1 MTEEKVITL
10 SEFKTVIDEVNSN
23 IKKVVEVMQFNFG
36 KVNGR
41 LDTMDGR
48 FDRVEADIH
57 SIKHQIGL
65 LHEGQTEIKS
75 ELKQKADRSELA
87 KLEKRLARLE
97 RKVA

>member
-23 IKKVVEVMQFNFG
+23 IKKVVEVMQFNFK
-36 KVNGR
+36 KV
-41 LDTMDGR
+41 DGR
-48 FDRVEADIH
+48 FDKIEADIQ
-57 SIKHQIGL
+57 SVKQQIGL

-75 ELKQKADRSELA
+75 ELRQKADRSELA

-97 RKVA
+97 HKVA